1 MKVTSLRNETTAQIY
16 AWKEAGL
23 SIGFVPTMGAL
34 HEGHLSLIR
43 QAHKENEVVV
53 CSIFVNPVQFN
64 NPSDLEKYPRTM
76 EADLDLLEKEG
87 CDLVFAPDVDEM
99 YPEQV
104 TEKYDFGNLELVLE
118 GKFRPGHF
126 NGVGIVVSRLFDII
140 MPDNAYF
147 GEKDY
152 QQILIIK
159 QLVKNTKSAV
169 NVIPCPIIRESDGLA
184 MSSRNKRLTEEQRG
198 VAPFIFKILTEAQQL
213 SQTMSPE
220 DLVKWGENVFNNQPE
235 FKLDYFQISDNKSL
249 MPILAKD
256 NNKSARLLVA
266 AYLGEIRL
274 IDNVLINF

>member
-249 MPILAKD
+249 MPIVAKD
-256 NNKSARLLVA
+256 NCKSGRLLVA

>member
-1 MKVTSLRNETTAQIY
+1 MKVTSLRNETTAQVY

-23 SIGFVPTMGAL
+23 RIGFVPTMGAL

-43 QAHKENEVVV
+43 QAHLENEVVV

-76 EADLDLLEKEG
+76 ETDLDLLEKEG

-99 YPEQV
+99 YPEPV
-104 TEKYDFGNLELVLE
+104 TEKYDFGALESVLE

-126 NGVGIVVSRLFDII
+126 NGVGIVVNRLFDII
-140 MPDNAYF
+140 MPHNAYF

-152 QQILIIK
+152 QQLLVIK
-159 QLVKNTKSAV
+159 QLVKKTNAAV
-169 NVIPCPIIRESDGLA
+169 NVVSCPIIREKDGLA

-198 VAPFIFKILTEAQQL
+198 MAPFIHKLLTEAQQL
-213 SQTMSPE
+213 SQNKSPE
-220 DLVKWGENVFNNQPE
+220 ELVKWGEQAFEDHPH
-235 FKLDYFQISDNKSL
+235 FKLEYFQIADDELL
-249 MPILAKD
+249 MPISAKD
-256 NNKSARLLVA
+256 NKQSGRLLVA

>member
-64 NPSDLEKYPRTM
+64 NPTDLEKYPRTM

-87 CDLVFAPDVDEM
+87 CDLAFAPDVDEM
-99 YPEQV
+99 YPEPAA
-104 TEKYDFGNLELVLE
+104 EKYDFGALESVLE

-159 QLVKNTKSAV
+159 QLVANTKSTV
-169 NVIPCPIIRESDGLA
+169 NVVPCPIIRESDGLA
-184 MSSRNKRLTEEQRG
+184 MSSRNRRLTQEQRA
-198 VAPFIFKILTEAQQL
+198 VAPFIFKMLTEAQQL
-213 SQTMSPE
+213 SQKLSPE
-220 DLVKWGENVFNNQPE
+220 DLVKWGEKMFEDHPE

-249 MPILAKD
+249 MPIKAIN
-256 NNKSARLLVA
+256 NNKSGRLMVA
-266 AYLGEIRL
+266 AYLGKIRL